1 MKLNPTDIARLKPQ
15 PKPFKISDGGGL
27 YLYVAPSGGKLWR
40 YDYNF
45 NGKRKTLSLG
55 AFPAVSLD
63 DARTAWRLAKDQVEL
78 GKDPAAEKQV
88 AKRTAKFRARTTFA
102 HVAAEVIVRLRQEGK
117 ARTTIRKRL
126 WLLRTLAKDLRP
138 RPIADITAPEIL
150 AVLQQATKRGRLES
164 ARRLRAAIGQVF
176 RLAVA
181 TNRATLDP
189 TPSLRGLIP
198 APKVKHRAA
207 VTTPVEAGKLM
218 TAISGYDQK
227 VIRCALLLSAYTFVR
242 PGELRLAVWSELDL
256 RNRVWAI
263 PAERTKMRRE
273 HRVPL
278 SEQALKQFQT
288 LRRITGRNDDGLCF
302 PGLRAGRPISENT
315 LNAALR
321 TLGFDGDTH
330 VAHGFRAMA
339 STILNE
345 HSDFSPDAIEK
356 ALGHMEGNGVRR
368 AYHRAEY
375 WAERVQLM
383 NWYADFLD
391 RQGFKVWKERVLA

>member
-1 MKLNPTDIARLKPQ
+1 MKLNPSDIARLMPQ
-15 PKPFKISDGGGL
+15 SKPFKVSDGGGL
-27 YLYVAPSGGKLWR
+27 YLFVAPSGGKLWR

-55 AFPAVSLD
+55 AMPAVSLD
-63 DARTAWRLAKDQVEL
+63 DARKAWRVAKDQVEQ

-102 HVAAEVIVRLRQEGK
+102 HVAAEVLVRLRQEGK

-150 AVLQQATKRGRLES
+150 AVLQQATKRGKLES
-164 ARRLRAAIGQVF
+164 ARRLRAAIGQVM

-181 TNRATLDP
+181 TNRATMDP

-198 APKVKHRAA
+198 APRVKHRAA
-207 VTTPVEAGKLM
+207 VTTPEAAGKLL

-227 VIRCALLLSAYTFVR
+227 VIRLALLLSAYTFPR
-242 PGELRLAVWSELDL
+242 PGELRLAKWDEVDT
-256 RNRVWAI
+256 RKRVWII

-278 SEQALKQFQT
+278 SQQALTHFQA
-288 LRRITGRNDDGLCF
+288 LWRITGRNGDGLCF

-356 ALGHMEGNGVRR
+356 ALGHMEMNGVRR
-368 AYHRAEY
+368 AYHRAEH
-375 WAERVQLM
+375 WAERVELM
-383 NWYADFLD
+383 DWYANFLD
-391 RQGFKVWKERVLA
+391 RQSFGVWKERILA